1 MEKFTRF
8 VEKIGEKPDEAAEVT
23 LEREWA
29 EIEALKLQGPT
40 IKEFLDMPDE
50 YWQSPKFL
58 SWVDANGIKYVG
70 QKFWDRC
77 GRMLCETRKELYNF
91 CENGYKA

>member
-1 MEKFTRF
+1 MTILEQLREHLAGLTPAQF
-8 VEKIGEKPDEAAEVT
+8 
-23 LEREWA
+23 EREWA